1 MPSVARWVPG
11 DGNRS
16 LGREPVTG
24 GQDLRARG
32 RAAYE
37 RRSWGDAYGLL
48 SAAIEHDPLPAED
61 LDRLAVAAYLTGRFD
76 PAGQAWEH
84 AYSAFIASDQLA
96 RAVRCAFWH
105 ALTLFQR
112 GEHARGGGWLA
123 RAQGVLEEAG
133 LDCVEWGYL
142 RIPVAL
148 GALDGGDPPRAYAEF
163 DEILAIAE
171 RFGDPDLRSLAQ
183 LGRGQAL
190 VMRGDATRGLAM
202 LDEAMLASTTGEV
215 SAIAAGIV
223 YCGVIVACQR
233 AFDLR
238 RAVEWTAAMSHWCAA
253 QQDLKPY
260 RGQCL
265 VHRSEI
271 MQLRGEWSDA
281 IEEVRRVC
289 EGVSDP
295 GGDPLLGMALY
306 QQAELLRL
314 RGDLARAEEA
324 YREASDRGHPTQPG
338 LALLRL
344 AQGRVNDAMA
354 AIRRAV
360 AAAAGSGER
369 ARLLVAHVE
378 IALAAGDVGTARQ
391 ASDDLGR
398 IAAAFDSPYLRAV
411 GEYARG
417 CVHLAEGDATGA
429 CSVLRRSWLAWQEL
443 DAPYESARVRLRM
456 AQAFRRLADDDC
468 AEMELDAARRVFER
482 VGAAPD
488 LAEVAALAEVTPVPT
503 GGLSARELEVLRL
516 VATGVTNREIADT
529 LVLSEKT
536 VARHMGNIFTKLG
549 ISSRSAA
556 TAYAY
561 QHDLA

>member
-1 MPSVARWVPG
+1 M
-11 DGNRS
+11 
-16 LGREPVTG
+16 TG
-24 GQDLRARG
+24 GQDRRMRG

-37 RRSWGDAYGLL
+37 RLSWGDAYSLL
-48 SAAIEHDPLPAED
+48 SAANERDALPAED

-76 PAGQAWEH
+76 AAGQAWEH
-84 AYSAFIASDQLA
+84 AYRAFIERDQVA
-96 RAVRCAFWH
+96 HAVRCSFWH
-105 ALTLFQR
+105 ALTLVQR

-133 LDCVEWGYL
+133 LDCVEWEYL

-148 GALDGGDPPRAYAEF
+148 RALDGGDPTHAYDEF
-163 DEILAIAE
+163 DEIVAIAE

-183 LGRGQAL
+183 LGRGRAL
-190 VMRGDATRGLAM
+190 VMRGDATRGLSM
-202 LDEAMLASTTGEV
+202 LDEAMLASTNGEV

-223 YCGVIVACQR
+223 YCGVIVACR
-233 AFDLR
+233 RGFDVR

-281 IEEVRRVC
+281 LEEVRRLC
-289 EGVSDP
+289 EGRSDP
-295 GGDPLLGMALY
+295 RGDPIVGMALY

-314 RGDLARAEEA
+314 RGELAPADKA
-324 YREASDRGHPTQPG
+324 YREASVWGNPTQPG

-344 AQGRVNDAMA
+344 AQGRVDDAMA

-360 AAAAGSGER
+360 TAAAGSVER
-369 ARLLVAHVE
+369 SRLLAAHVE
-378 IALAAGDVGTARQ
+378 IALAAGDVRTARE

-398 IAAAFDSPYLRAV
+398 IAADFDSPYLRAV
-411 GEYARG
+411 VEYARG
-417 CVHLAEGDATGA
+417 CAHLAEGDAAGA
-429 CSVLRRSWLAWQEL
+429 CAVLRRSWLAWQEL
-443 DAPYESARVRLRM
+443 DAPYEAARVRLRM
-456 AQAFRRLADDDC
+456 AQAFRQLADDDC

-482 VGAAPD
+482 IGAAPD
-488 LAEVAALAEVTPVPT
+488 LAAVAALAVFTPVRSA

-516 VATGVTNREIADT
+516 VATGATNRAIADS

-549 ISSRSAA
+549 ISSRAAA